1 MSQAQAEA
9 EVQAAE
15 KKNEECKEWEPNIL
29 VIACNWC
36 TYQAADMAGSLRY
49 SYPPTVKVVRVPCSG
64 RVEPEFVIEALI
76 NGADGVLIGGCHPGD
91 CHYKEGNYKALRRFE
106 WLRKIVE
113 ELGIEPERVRLEW
126 IAGSEG
132 LKFAEVMREFDA
144 TIRKLGPNPLKKA

>member
-1 MSQAQAEA
+1 MSQA

-15 KKNEECKEWEPNIL
+15 KSEEWEPNIL

-49 SYPPTVKVVRVPCSG
+49 SYPPTCKVVRVPCSG

>member
-1 MSQAQAEA
+1 MTD
-9 EVQAAE
+9 
-15 KKNEECKEWEPNIL
+15 WEPNIV

-49 SYPPTVKVVRVPCSG
+49 SYPTTVKVVRVPCSG
-64 RVEPEFVIEALI
+64 RVEPEFIVEALI

-91 CHYKEGNYKALRRFE
+91 CHYKEGNYKALRRFK
-106 WLRKIVE
+106 LLHKLLT

-132 LKFAEVMREFDA
+132 LKFSEVMKEFDA
-144 TIRKLGPNPLKKA
+144 KIRELGPNPLKR